1 MMYYWVVEYPD
12 YRSIDGIL
20 SYREELV
27 SLRQHHIVVKL
38 PSCSFK
44 SSAQFALGRQI
55 STEKTWR
62 DLNDALVTYLQS
74 QSVQDDKESPALGI
88 NIGVDNSVP
97 SWGNSDLNIFSRD
110 DQGLSVGVI
119 RFSRNHHYAAKQI
132 LLYPPPCYLETDAFR
147 FCTASMTF
155 RTWFMWVWV
164 PRYAYDSSRSVRS
177 AWVERREGVGKGKDL
192 MHLGNVDCIRSSLA
206 RTHELLTHELVTH

>member
-27 SLRQHHIVVKL
+27 SLRQHHIVVKSL
-38 PSCSFK
+38 SCSFK
-44 SSAQFALGRQI
+44 SSAQFVLGHQI

-62 DLNDALVTYLQS
+62 DLNNALVTYLQS

-97 SWGNSDLNIFSRD
+97 SWKTLI
-110 DQGLSVGVI
+110 
-119 RFSRNHHYAAKQI
+119 
-132 LLYPPPCYLETDAFR
+132 
-147 FCTASMTF
+147 
-155 RTWFMWVWV
+155 
-164 PRYAYDSSRSVRS
+164 
-177 AWVERREGVGKGKDL
+177 
-192 MHLGNVDCIRSSLA
+192 
-206 RTHELLTHELVTH
+206 